1 MRRLVRGALLAAM
14 LAASPLAAQTT
25 IGWDVSGLS
34 AYDWRGLR
42 FSNRFVVQPH
52 VYLSHPVGV
61 LAVTLGGW
69 GNFEA
74 GKYDHANHISENG
87 AEGAGFTEFQPYA
100 EVSGISGLATI
111 IGGVTG
117 YFYPNDQGISSEHNT
132 WEAYGI
138 LGLALPLSPELE
150 LAYDFDAIDG
160 AYLEGRVSHSLQ
172 LSQAFA
178 LDLGGA
184 VGLSA
189 GQGSDGGNASNWN
202 FEDEGFTHVDLMA
215 SSTFSL
221 GQLWLTPEF
230 HFTINQDELTRFTSP
245 TTRKDTKVW
254 FGVTLSWEKT
264 LGVQDDE

>member
-1 MRRLVRGALLAAM
+1 MRRLVRGALLAAV
-14 LAASPLAAQTT
+14 LADSPLAAQTT
-25 IGWDVSGLS
+25 IGWDVSGFS

-42 FSNRFVVQPH
+42 LSNRFVVQPN
-52 VYLSHPVGV
+52 VYASHPFGA

-100 EVSGISGLATI
+100 EVSGTSGLATLT
-111 IGGVTG
+111 GGITG
-117 YFYPNDQGISSEHNT
+117 YFYPNDQGISSENNT

-150 LAYDFDAIDG
+150 VAYDFDAIDG
-160 AYLEGRVSHSLQ
+160 AYLEGRVSHSLP
-172 LSQAFA
+172 LTPAFA

-184 VGLSA
+184 VGFSA
-189 GQGSDGGNASNWN
+189 GQGSDGGNANSWN
-202 FEDEGFTHVDLMA
+202 FQDEGLTHVDLMA
-215 SSTFSL
+215 STTFGL
-221 GQLWLTPEF
+221 GQFSLTPEF
-230 HFTINQDELTRFTSP
+230 HFTIHQDELTRFTSP
-245 TTRKDTKVW
+245 TSRKDAKVW

-264 LGVQDDE
+264 FGVLEDE